1 MTERDVATPRRRGP
15 EADSMTSEGN
25 RVELVLEDGS
35 IFSGRGFGAEAQTGG
50 EVVFNTGMVGYPESL
65 TDPSYHG
72 QILVMTYPLIG
83 NYGVPGD
90 EVEDGLS
97 RFFESEGIH
106 VRGLV
111 ITDLSREYSHWNAK
125 RSLHEWLAEQG
136 IPGVEGVDTRALTRK
151 LRHHG
156 TMLGR
161 LAPAGDAGG
170 EKEAKGGE
178 AGVGG
183 KEAAGKKVAGNEVA
197 GKEEAGKE
205 AAGKEEAGKEVA
217 GKEEARKE
225 EGRKPK
231 LEDPYRVNVIPEV
244 SVKEP
249 VVYQRGRKK
258 VVLVD
263 CGVKH
268 NIIK

>member
-1 MTERDVATPRRRGP
+1 
-15 EADSMTSEGN
+15 MTSEGN

-90 EVEDGLS
+90 EMEDGLS

-125 RSLHEWLAEQG
+125 RSLHEWLMEQG
-136 IPGVEGVDTRALTRK
+136 VPGVEGVDTRALTRK

-170 EKEAKGGE
+170 ENGAGGGE

-183 KEAAGKKVAGNEVA
+183 TERVGKEGAGNEVA
-197 GKEEAGKE
+197 GGEEAWT
-205 AAGKEEAGKEVA
+205 
-217 GKEEARKE
+217 
-225 EGRKPK
+225 EGRGRRGQGK
-231 LEDPYRVNVIPEV
+231 RR
-244 SVKEP
+244 
-249 VVYQRGRKK
+249 RGRR
-258 VVLVD
+258 
-263 CGVKH
+263 GQGEMRQAGRRAG
-268 NIIK
+268 NRSWRTPTG